1 MKTFAIDQNPIDIEE
16 LTKICCINDAKNIKC
31 NPKSKCYRTCANDS
45 EKKVHIISDTNEWY
59 SPKTM
64 DDLYGLL
71 TEYKAIKYRFVGGNT
86 GVGVYKNEGPYSVY
100 IDFKNIPDL
109 FAVTKTASGLTI
121 GSGMTISKL
130 IEILNQYSIQSGFEY
145 FDVVSKH
152 LQKIAVS
159 SELGIIVLNLELL
172 IC

>member
-16 LTKICCINDAKNIKC
+16 LTKICCLNDAKNIKC
-31 NPKSKCYRTCANDS
+31 NPKSKCHKTCANDS

-59 SPKTM
+59 SPKIM
-64 DDLYGLL
+64 DDLYALL
-71 TEYKAIKYRFVGGNT
+71 TEYKAVKYRLVGGNT
-86 GVGVYKNEGPYSVY
+86 GVGVYKNEGPYNVY

-130 IEILNQYSIQSGFEY
+130 IEILNQYTIQSGFEY
-145 FDVVSKH
+145 LDVVSKH

-159 SELGIIVLNLELL
+159 SEL
-172 IC
+172 